1 KNNHHDTFITVVYY
15 IISCC
20 TAWGCGAENPTDE
33 KQMKKEQLEEYKS
46 QMNELKKKMAD
57 LEAEMGSETS
67 VNTVNVEVS
76 ELTPTLYEQFIKAIG
91 NVATDQNIIIN
102 PETSGII
109 ESIQV
114 NEGDQVQKGQIL
126 ARLKTDSIRQ
136 SIEEVKIDLE
146 LATNLYKR
154 RKNLWEQNIGSEVEY
169 LQSKANMNSLEK

>member
-1 KNNHHDTFITVVYY
+1 
-15 IISCC
+15 
-20 TAWGCGAENPTDE
+20 
-33 KQMKKEQLEEYKS
+33 MKKEQLEEYKS

-57 LEAEMGSETS
+57 LEAEMCSETS
-67 VNTVNVEVS
+67 VNTVNVEVEVS